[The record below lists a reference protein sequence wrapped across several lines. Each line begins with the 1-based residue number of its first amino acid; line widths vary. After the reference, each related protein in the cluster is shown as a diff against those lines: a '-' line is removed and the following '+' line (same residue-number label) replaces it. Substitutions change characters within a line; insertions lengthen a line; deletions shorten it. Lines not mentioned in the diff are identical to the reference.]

1 MNSKIKALNI
11 EKILFFDI
19 ETVRNNEEL
28 DLNSKEFD
36 LYQKKN
42 RLKDTDELLPDNEV
56 VELYHKKGGL
66 RPIYNRIVNIVIGA
80 VKDGKVYLKSFTGEE
95 KDIIK
100 NFYEATAKYEV
111 ISGYNL
117 LNFDLPIT
125 RINSLRYMQDRVIDY
140 LPERFNDSGKKPWE
154 LKNIVD
160 FMDIFKGTYFNNL
173 SLDEVCYLL
182 DIPSPKEGGID
193 GSQVSEVYYS
203 EGVDRIA
210 EYCKRD
216 VLSVINV
223 FQVLRGEEVFTE
235 FKDISEQK
243 EKPLTLL
250 EKIMQQEIFEE
261 EKLQEIIL
269 TLNDEEKEIALEIV
283 KACYLEKGKKKL
295 PKKISDLFKSK

>member
-28 DLNSKEFD
+28 DLNSKEFE

-182 DIPSPKEGGID
+182 NIPSPKEGGID

-261 EKLQEIIL
+261 EKLQEIVI

-295 PKKISDLFKSK
+295 PKKISDLFK